1 MRRRRIICRKVL
13 TLFLVVSVLL
23 VVTAFTVRRVGKTYR
38 NLRFSV
44 ACAVAASGEYRAG
57 AASTSDEV
65 FSPRSS
71 FEAD

>member
-1 MRRRRIICRKVL
+1 MCQRRMICRKVL

-23 VVTAFTVRRVGKTYR
+23 VVTALTVRMFERTYR

-57 AASTSDEV
+57 AAFPV
-65 FSPRSS
+65 R
-71 FEAD
+71 

>member
-1 MRRRRIICRKVL
+1 MICRKVL
-13 TLFLVVSVLL
+13 TLFLVVSALL
-23 VVTAFTVRRVGKTYR
+23 VVTAVTVRKVGKTYR

-57 AASTSDEV
+57 AVFPSDEI